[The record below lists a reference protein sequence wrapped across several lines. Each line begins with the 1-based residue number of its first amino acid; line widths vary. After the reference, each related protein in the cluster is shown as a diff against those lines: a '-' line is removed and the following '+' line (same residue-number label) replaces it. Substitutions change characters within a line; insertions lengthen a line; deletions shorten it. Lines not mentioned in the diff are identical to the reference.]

1 MNVNQQIAAQ
11 PREQGIA
18 VPRLR
23 PEGRIAIIAPAGPR
37 EFDVATA
44 ERWMAARGYSL
55 KIFPGVLQQSGY
67 LAGSDRVRLNDLHDA
82 FADDQIDAI
91 MCLRGGYGSPR
102 LLDKIDYALLRRHAK
117 PFVGYSD
124 ITALHLAI
132 AKEAGF
138 ITFHGP
144 MLTSEVLADRKPPT
158 ETSLR
163 RLVRGQFKAGSE
175 LAHPATLPLVSIG
188 HGISRGRL
196 MGGNLAMISA
206 LEGTPWA
213 LEADGII
220 LFIEDVNEPLYRIDR
235 FLTQLRLSGKL
246 AKIAGVLV
254 GDFAG
259 ISVDEMTPL
268 LRQMFEP
275 LGIPVVAGWRSGHCD
290 PNLTLPLGAMVRL
303 DGGECRLW
311 LEQDVVC

>member
-1 MNVNQQIAAQ
+1 
-11 PREQGIA
+11 
-18 VPRLR
+18 
-23 PEGRIAIIAPAGPR
+23 
-37 EFDVATA
+37 
-44 ERWMAARGYSL
+44 MAARGYSL
-55 KIFPGVLQQSGY
+55 KIFPGALQHTGY
-67 LAGSDRVRLNDLHDA
+67 LAGNDNTRLQDLHDA
-82 FADDQIDAI
+82 FADDEIDAI

-102 LLDKIDYALLRRHAK
+102 LLDRIDYSLLRRHIK

-124 ITALHLAI
+124 ITALHMAI

-138 ITFHGP
+138 VTFHGP

-163 RLVRGQFKAGSE
+163 RMVRGQFRHGSE
-175 LAHPATLPLVSIG
+175 LAHPSAWPLTSIA

-196 MGGNLAMISA
+196 MGGNLAMICA

-213 LEADGII
+213 LEAEGII
-220 LFIEDVNEPLYRIDR
+220 LLIEDVNEPLYRVDR
-235 FLTQLRLSGKL
+235 MLTQLRLSGKL

-259 ISVDEMTPL
+259 ISVEAMTPL
-268 LRQMFEP
+268 LRQTFEP
-275 LGIPVVAGWRSGHCD
+275 LGVPVVAGWRSGHCD

-311 LEQDVVC
+311 LEQDVVF

>member
-1 MNVNQQIAAQ
+1 MDFNPHLPSNL
-11 PREQGIA
+11 PEQGVA

-23 PEGRIAIIAPAGPR
+23 PEGRIAIIAPAGPKG
-37 EFDVATA
+37 FDLPAA

-55 KIFPGVLQQSGY
+55 KVFPGVLQHTGY
-67 LAGSDRVRLNDLHDA
+67 LAGSDRVRLQDLHDA
-82 FADDQIDAI
+82 FADDEIDAI

-102 LLDKIDYALLRRHAK
+102 LLDQIDYSLLRRHAK

-138 ITFHGP
+138 VTFHGP

-163 RLVRGQFKAGSE
+163 RMVRGQFREGSE
-175 LAHPATLPLVSIG
+175 LAHPSAWPLTSIA

-196 MGGNLAMISA
+196 MGGNLAMICA
-206 LEGTPWA
+206 LEGTPWS
-213 LEADGII
+213 LETDGII
-220 LFIEDVNEPLYRIDR
+220 LFMEDVNEPLYRVDR
-235 FLTQLRLSGKL
+235 MLTQLRLSGKL
-246 AKIAGVLV
+246 KNIAGVLV

-259 ISVDEMTPL
+259 IGVEAMTPL
-268 LRQMFEP
+268 LRQTFEP
-275 LGIPVVAGWRSGHCD
+275 LGVPVVAGWRSGHCD

>member
-1 MNVNQQIAAQ
+1 MNIQ
-11 PREQGIA
+11 PQSTVPYIEQGVA

-23 PEGRIAIIAPAGPR
+23 PEGRIAIIAPAGPKA
-37 EFDVATA
+37 FDTQAA

-55 KIFPGVLQQSGY
+55 KIFPGALQQTGY

-91 MCLRGGYGSPR
+91 MCLRGGYGTPR
-102 LLDKIDYALLRRHAK
+102 LLDKIDYSLLRRHPK

-132 AKEAGF
+132 AQEAGF
-138 ITFHGP
+138 VTFHGP

-163 RLVRGQFKAGSE
+163 RLVRGQFKNGSE
-175 LAHPATLPLVSIG
+175 LAHPSAWPLVSIA

-196 MGGNLAMISA
+196 MGGNLAMICA

-213 LEADGII
+213 LDADDVI
-220 LFIEDVNEPLYRIDR
+220 LFIEDVNEPLYRVDR
-235 FLTQLRLSGKL
+235 MLTQLRLTGKL
-246 AKIAGVLV
+246 KKITGVLV

-268 LRQMFEP
+268 LRQTFEP

-311 LEQDVVC
+311 LEQDVVR

>member
-1 MNVNQQIAAQ
+1 MDFNPHLPGNL
-11 PREQGIA
+11 PEQGTA

-23 PEGRIAIIAPAGPR
+23 PEGRIAIIAPAGPKA
-37 EFDVATA
+37 FDVPTA

-55 KIFPGVLQQSGY
+55 KIFPGALQHSGY
-67 LAGSDRVRLNDLHDA
+67 LAGNDSTRLQDLHDA
-82 FADDQIDAI
+82 FADDEIDAI

-102 LLDKIDYALLRRHAK
+102 LLDRIDYSLLRRHIK

-124 ITALHLAI
+124 ITALHMAI

-138 ITFHGP
+138 VTFHGP

-163 RLVRGQFKAGSE
+163 RMVRGQFRHGSE
-175 LAHPATLPLVSIG
+175 LAHPSAWPLTSIA

-196 MGGNLAMISA
+196 MGGNLAMICA

-213 LEADGII
+213 LEPEGII
-220 LFIEDVNEPLYRIDR
+220 LLIEDVNEPLYRVDR
-235 FLTQLRLSGKL
+235 MLTQLRLSGKL

-259 ISVDEMTPL
+259 ISVEAMTPL
-268 LRQMFEP
+268 LRQTFEP
-275 LGIPVVAGWRSGHCD
+275 LGVPVVAGWRSGHCD

-311 LEQDVVC
+311 LEQDVVF